1 MARAHNHYRDLSPRD
16 RREIALGMPVL
27 GLPSEYRPDK
37 PGAREPDTKIRG
49 MQGPEPLRIKEVDEI
64 LFSEGASV
72 QDLQTLEERYG
83 EKVRLIEPGT
93 IIRQALG
100 SGAVSR
106 SVEAQASEAA

>member
-49 MQGPEPLRIKEVDEI
+49 M
-64 LFSEGASV
+64 
-72 QDLQTLEERYG
+72 
-83 EKVRLIEPGT
+83 
-93 IIRQALG
+93 
-100 SGAVSR
+100 
-106 SVEAQASEAA
+106 